1 MGSVAG
7 AVPTSNSRRANRCV
21 LPFRALSCASSM
33 GCVING
39 RDAGCAA
46 LVSCANNA
54 DGNFVATATNAMAH
68 TTPGERRQIALIT
81 SAPLL
86 RHSYARGE
94 RTGIG
99 GRKWPNPSR
108 HAALECARGSSL
120 FISTFRV
127 LQYHSDSLDIPSH
140 LPLICPVFCRP
151 ARRSCYFSGPNGIL
165 VCVEKRR
172 DRLDEANSARGSCG
186 IHFDRLL
193 SGADLHCR

>member
-1 MGSVAG
+1 
-7 AVPTSNSRRANRCV
+7 
-21 LPFRALSCASSM
+21 M

-39 RDAGCAA
+39 RDAGCAV

-54 DGNFVATATNAMAH
+54 DGNFVATATNAMTH
-68 TTPGERRQIALIT
+68 TTRGERRQIALIT

-94 RTGIG
+94 RTGIR

-108 HAALECARGSSL
+108 HAASSVRTGSSL

-127 LQYHSDSLDIPSH
+127 LQYHSDSLDIHSH

-151 ARRSCYFSGPNGIL
+151 ALRRCYFSGPSGIL

-172 DRLDEANSARGSCG
+172 NGLDEATAAWGSCG

-193 SGADLHCR
+193 SGADLHRH